1 MPFASQQSR
10 REFGK
15 LALAALPVATLPFA
29 SVPEALCA
37 RINSTVAGV
46 HLGTIT
52 YSFRDLPRTPGKDNM
67 DDLIRALTAC
77 GIGEI
82 ELYSPNLEPA
92 PASAAK
98 PAASG
103 PAYGVARGART
114 PPTPEQLAQRKA
126 DREALRKFR
135 LETPA
140 SYYQAIRKK
149 LDDAGISLFAYTLGF
164 NADFTDDE
172 IEAGFLQAKAL
183 GVDLIASSTT
193 LSMAQKV
200 APFAD
205 KHKVRVA
212 VHGYAN
218 VLDPNQFGSPESFAK
233 ALAMSKYMRV
243 NLDIGHFTAANY
255 DAVAYIKENHEMIT
269 HLHVKDRRNKDGVNE
284 PFGDGDTPIKP
295 VLRLLRDMKS
305 PIRAFVEY
313 EYPGMGTSVE
323 EVTKCMEYLRSAL
336 S

>member
-1 MPFASQQSR
+1 MHSR
-10 REFGK
+10 RDFGK
-15 LALAALPVATLPFA
+15 LALAGLPLTALA
-29 SVPEALCA
+29 A
-37 RINSTVAGV
+37 RIDSTVNGV
-46 HLGTIT
+46 RLGTIT
-52 YSFRDLPRTPGKDNM
+52 YSFRDLPRVPGKDNV
-67 DDLIRALTAC
+67 DDLIKALTAC

-82 ELYSPNLEPA
+82 ELYSPNIEPA

-98 PAASG
+98 PASSG
-103 PAYGVARGART
+103 PAYGVARGARV
-114 PPTPEQLAQRKA
+114 PPTPEQIAQRKA
-126 DREALRKFR
+126 EREALRQWR
-135 LETPA
+135 ISTPA
-140 SYYQAIRKK
+140 SYYQAIRAKF
-149 LDDAGISLFAYTLGF
+149 DAAGISVFAYTLGF
-164 NADFTDDE
+164 NPDFTDEE
-172 IEAGFLQAKAL
+172 IDAAFLQARAL

-193 LSMAQKV
+193 LSVAQRV

-243 NLDIGHFTAANY
+243 NLDVGHFTAANY
-255 DAVAYIKENHEMIT
+255 DAVAYIKANHENIT
-269 HLHVKDRRNKDGVNE
+269 HLHIKDRRTKDGVNE

-295 VLRLLRDMKS
+295 VMVLLRDSKW

-323 EVTKCMEYLRSAL
+323 EVKKCLDYLRAAL
-336 S
+336 A

>member
-1 MPFASQQSR
+1 MQSR
-10 REFGK
+10 RDFGK
-15 LALAALPVATLPFA
+15 LALASLPLSAALG
-29 SVPEALCA
+29 A
-37 RINSTVAGV
+37 RIDSTVNGV
-46 HLGTIT
+46 RLGTIT
-52 YSFRDLPRTPGKDNM
+52 YSFRDLPRTPGKDNV
-67 DDLIRALTAC
+67 DDLIKALTAC

-82 ELYSPNLEPA
+82 ELYSPNIEPA

-98 PAASG
+98 PASSG
-103 PAYGVARGART
+103 PAYGVARGARV
-114 PPTPEQLAQRKA
+114 PPTPEQIEQRKA
-126 DREALRKFR
+126 DRETLRQFR
-135 LETPA
+135 ITTPA
-140 SYYQAIRKK
+140 SYYEAIQRKFSK
-149 LDDAGISLFAYTLGF
+149 AGISIFAYTLGF
-164 NADFTDDE
+164 TPDFTDEE
-172 IEAGFLQAKAL
+172 IDAGFAQAKAL

-193 LSMAQKV
+193 LSMAQRV

-205 KHKVRVA
+205 KHRVRVA

-255 DAVAYIKENHEMIT
+255 DAVAYIRANHENIT
-269 HLHVKDRRNKDGVNE
+269 HIHVKDRRTKDGVNE

-295 VLRLLRDMKS
+295 VVTLLRDNKW

-323 EVTKCMEYLRSAL
+323 EVKKCMDYLRASL